1 MTGTHRQT
9 GLGRTGVLLSFLG
22 IACLAALPGIA
33 NAAEPTFTEN
43 PSVKREG
50 SNIRICFAVSA
61 SCDVEVAV
69 LDAKGKVVRHL
80 AAGRLGEKAPSPFK
94 KGSLKQDL
102 VWDGKGDY
110 GEEVSGAK
118 VRVRL
123 GMKFGAAKALD
134 VRPPLWRKGKVKR
147 GAPVN
152 KPAPDFTGKT
162 AHDVYWQT
170 FGCTKAYTTGAYLAI
185 PTARLVGDPDTGH
198 VYFTVL
204 ANRQHWER
212 WHRVD
217 PEKEAFSE
225 FKGLPYAS
233 GSMAF
238 GSDGLVYLFPWGWAT
253 WRMDREGK
261 PAPFPGIGKSGMR
274 APARNSVDVDAAGF
288 GDGMGPWA
296 TCLGLD
302 GRIYNFIS
310 HPQTGYARL
319 QIWGRDGKLVKSGH
333 IPFARARHISN
344 IRVDREGFLYVAL
357 NGLPEGYKAPPE
369 LKPEIVKSFVGT
381 IVKLR
386 IQDRWADKRDPK
398 AGTVPTDPA
407 KKAAGV
413 VLEGTQVSW
422 HRPPYSWGDVGQGRM
437 KMLPPVK
444 VFVADVER
452 AIPGISWTLP
462 ASMCSCSCPL
472 MDMDRFG
479 RLYVPDP
486 ALSRVRVLDAN
497 GNDLAAIA
505 KKTGDLH
512 VAWPF
517 YVANA
522 GDALA
527 FYDGICQRA
536 VHVKLQFAAVE
547 TAAIR

>member
-1 MTGTHRQT
+1 M
-9 GLGRTGVLLSFLG
+9 V
-22 IACLAALPGIA
+22 AALCAFGPAVGLA
-33 NAAEPTFTEN
+33 GEAGGGA
-43 PSVKREG
+43 G
-50 SNIRICFAVSA
+50 FAVKPEAVRAGGGVKISFTA
-61 SCDVEVAV
+61 SRACPVEVAV

-80 AAGRLGEKAPSPFK
+80 AAGLLGEKAPKPFK
-94 KGSLKQDL
+94 KGALSQEIL
-102 VWDGKGDY
+102 WDGKGDY
-110 GEEVSGAK
+110 GEAVSGAK

-123 GMKFGAAKALD
+123 GLSFGAARALD
-134 VRPPLWRKGKVKR
+134 VRPPLWRKGNLKR

-152 KPAPDFTGKT
+152 KAAPDFTAKT
-162 AHDVYWQT
+162 AHDVFWLT
-170 FGCTKAYTTGAYLAI
+170 FGSVKAYTTGAYLAI

-198 VYFTVL
+198 FYFTVL
-204 ANRQHWER
+204 ANREHWER

-217 PEKEAFSE
+217 PEKEEFTE

-238 GSDGLVYLFPWGWAT
+238 GSDGLIYLFPWGWAT
-253 WRMDREGK
+253 WRMDRGGK
-261 PAPFPGIGKSGMR
+261 PAPFPGTGRPGIR
-274 APARNSVDVDAAGF
+274 APARNSAEVDAAGW

-333 IPFARARHISN
+333 IPFARARHASN

-357 NGLPEGYKAPPE
+357 NGLPEGWEPPKE
-369 LKPEIVKSFVGT
+369 LKADAVKSFLGT

-386 IQDRWADKRDPK
+386 IKDRWTEERDPK
-398 AGTVPTDPA
+398 AGTVPSDAA

-413 VLEGTQVSW
+413 VLEGAQVSW
-422 HRPPYSWGDVGQGRM
+422 RSPPYSWRDVGQGRM
-437 KMLPPVK
+437 KLLPPRK
-444 VFVADVER
+444 VFVPDVER

-462 ASMCSCSCPL
+462 SSMCSCSCPL

-486 ALSRVRVLDAN
+486 ALSRVRILDSN
-497 GNDLAAIA
+497 GNDLAVVAER
-505 KKTGDLH
+505 TGNLL

-517 YVANA
+517 YVASA

-536 VHVKLQFAAVE
+536 VHVELKFAAVE
-547 TAAIR
+547 TVGIR

>member
-1 MTGTHRQT
+1 VKTLTIPTAAILLLVTAGTS
-9 GLGRTGVLLSFLG
+9 LGGQPEPSLTSGPTAVRDGDAVKISFG
-22 IACLAALPGIA
+22 
-33 NAAEPTFTEN
+33 
-43 PSVKREG
+43 
-50 SNIRICFAVSA
+50 VSA
-61 SCDVEVAV
+61 PTDVEVAV

-80 AAGRLGEKAPSPFK
+80 AAGLLGEKAPAPFK
-94 KGSLKQDL
+94 KGSLKQEVL
-102 VWDGKGDY
+102 WDGKGDY
-110 GEEVSGAK
+110 GGAVSGAK

-123 GMKFGAAKALD
+123 GLRFGAAKALD
-134 VRPPLWRKGKVKR
+134 VRPPLWRKGNIKR
-147 GAPVN
+147 GAPVD

-162 AHDVYWQT
+162 AHDVFWLTY
-170 FGCTKAYTTGAYLAI
+170 GNTKAYTAGPYLAI

-204 ANRQHWER
+204 ANREHWER

-217 PEKEAFSE
+217 PEKGEFSE
-225 FKGLPYAS
+225 FKELPYAS
-233 GSMAF
+233 NSMAF

-253 WRMDREGK
+253 WRMDRGGK
-261 PAPFPGIGKSGMR
+261 PAPFPGTGQPGIR
-274 APARNSVDVDAAGF
+274 APARNSTEVDAAGY

-333 IPFARARHISN
+333 IPFARARHTSN

-357 NGLPEGYKAPPE
+357 NGLPEGYEAPPG
-369 LKPEIVKSFVGT
+369 LKPDCVKSFVGT

-386 IQDRWADKRDPK
+386 IEDRWTEECDPK
-398 AGTVPTDPA
+398 AGTVPPDA
-407 KKAAGV
+407 AEKAAGA
-413 VLEGTQVSW
+413 VLEGAQVSW
-422 HRPPYSWGDVGQGRM
+422 SNAPYAWRDVGQGRL
-437 KMLPPVK
+437 KLEPPVK
-444 VFVADVER
+444 VFVPDVEKV
-452 AIPGISWTLP
+452 IPGISWTLP
-462 ASMCSCSCPL
+462 ASMCSCTCPL

-486 ALSRVRVLDAN
+486 ALGRVRIMDSN
-497 GNDLAAIA
+497 GNDLAAVS
-505 KKTGDLH
+505 KKLARRGGTGNLL

-517 YVANA
+517 YVASA

>member
-1 MTGTHRQT
+1 MRAIQAVIAAMI
-9 GLGRTGVLLSFLG
+9 LACPAADAAAASF
-22 IACLAALPGIA
+22 AAKPKAVRDG
-33 NAAEPTFTEN
+33 NK
-43 PSVKREG
+43 VKI
-50 SNIRICFAVSA
+50 SFAVSA
-61 SCDVEVAV
+61 PTDVEVAI

-80 AAGRLGEKAPSPFK
+80 AAGLLGEKAPAPFK
-94 KGSLKQDL
+94 KGSLKQEIF
-102 VWDGKGDY
+102 WDGKGDY
-110 GEEVSGAK
+110 GGVVSATK

-123 GMKFGAAKALD
+123 GLKFGAAKALD
-134 VRPPLWRKGKVKR
+134 VRPRNYVKAKIKR

-152 KPAPDFTGKT
+152 KAAPSFAGKT
-162 AHDVYWQT
+162 VHDVFWQT
-170 FGCTKAYTTGAYLAI
+170 YGNTKAYTTGPYLAI
-185 PTARLVGDPDTGH
+185 PSARLVGDPDTGH
-198 VYFTVL
+198 FYYTIL

-217 PEKEAFSE
+217 PEKEEFTE

-238 GSDGLVYLFPWGWAT
+238 GSDSLVYLFPWGWAA
-253 WRMDREGK
+253 WRMDRGAK
-261 PAPFPGIGKSGMR
+261 PAPFAGTGKPGIRG
-274 APARNSVDVDAAGF
+274 PARNSVEVDAAGF

-333 IPFARARHISN
+333 IRFARARHTSN
-344 IRVDREGFLYVAL
+344 IRVDREGFLYVTL

-369 LKPEIVKSFVGT
+369 LKPDCVRSFVGT

-386 IQDRWADKRDPK
+386 IKDRWADKCDPK
-398 AGTVPTDPA
+398 AGTVPADAT

-413 VLEGTQVSW
+413 VLVGTQVS
-422 HRPPYSWGDVGQGRM
+422 RRSPPYAWRDVGQSRM
-437 KMLPPVK
+437 ELKPPVK
-444 VFVADVER
+444 VFVPDVEKV
-452 AIPGISWTLP
+452 IPGISWTLP
-462 ASMCSCSCPL
+462 ASMCSCTCPL

-486 ALSRVRVLDAN
+486 ALSRVRIMDSN
-497 GNDLAAIA
+497 GNDLAVLA
-505 KKTGDLH
+505 KKTGDLL

-517 YVANA
+517 YVACA

-536 VHVKLQFAAVE
+536 LHVKLQFAAVE
-547 TAAIR
+547 TAPLR